1 MRERTRAYGAQM
13 ATRFD
18 YARQARTYDTTR
30 AASPSVLGPLLEAL
44 ERTPTGPLLDVGGG
58 TGNYARAL
66 AGHGWQPTV
75 VDRSAEM
82 LALAHAKGLPVCRA
96 DAAELPVP
104 DRSVS
109 AVTLISM
116 LHHVPDWEL
125 ALAEARRV
133 VRREGV
139 VVVMAFAR
147 EHLEA
152 HGIERYFPKTM
163 AHFAAG
169 HQTRAELLAALPGA
183 AAIPVLY
190 EDVVDGSLAAL
201 ARRPEMLLEPD
212 VRRQTSF
219 VEWAATNCPEEL
231 TEGTERLT
239 ADLAAGLRPQDDN
252 PALRDQIGDALVFAW
267 HP

>member
-1 MRERTRAYGAQM
+1 M

-44 ERTPTGPLLDVGGG
+44 RPVAPGVVLDVGGG

-66 AGHGWQPTV
+66 VEHGSDPTV
-75 VDRSAEM
+75 VDHSAEM
-82 LALAHAKGLPVCRA
+82 LAVAATKGLSVCRG
-96 DAAELPVP
+96 DAAALPLP
-104 DRSVS
+104 NASVD

-116 LHHVPDWEL
+116 LHHVPDWEA

-133 VRREGV
+133 VRPGGAV
-139 VVVMAFAR
+139 VLMAFAR

-152 HGIERYFPKTM
+152 HGIERYFPRTM

-183 AAIPVLY
+183 IEIPVLY
-190 EDVVDGSLAAL
+190 DDVVDGSLAAL
-201 ARRPEMLLEPD
+201 TRRPELLLDPEI
-212 VRRQTSF
+212 RRQTSF
-219 VEWAATNCPEEL
+219 VEWATIHCPDEL
-231 TEGTERLT
+231 AEGTAQLA
-239 ADLAAGLRPQDDN
+239 ADLAAGRRPQDDH
-252 PALRDQIGDALVFAW
+252 ADTRAAIGDALVLAW
-267 HP
+267 HA